1 MSFIISASPIIVE
14 DEDGNCKTES
24 VDNLFGDLDINVFP
38 RYYIVD

>member
-24 VDNLFGDLDINVFP
+24 ANNLFGDLDINVFP